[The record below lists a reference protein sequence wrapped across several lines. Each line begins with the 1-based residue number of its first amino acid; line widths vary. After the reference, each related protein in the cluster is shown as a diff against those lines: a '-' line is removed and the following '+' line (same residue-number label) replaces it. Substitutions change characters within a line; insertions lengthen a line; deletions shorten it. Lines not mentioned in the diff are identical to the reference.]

1 MKITDKTINGL
12 IALLLILQA
21 MLFADI
27 SKAVELSPA
36 PPEKWIDLTVD
47 GELHKLVNSTL
58 PVKLND

>member
-1 MKITDKTINGL
+1 MKITDITINGL

-27 SKAVELSPA
+27 SQAIELSLA

-47 GELHKLVNSTL
+47 DELHKPVNSTL